1 MRVFYNDIPYEVKVI
16 YSYDKSRI
24 RKIIFYGLNFLDP
37 DPKYDGF
44 TLFAEYDPSSI
55 SRAVSVLSEV
65 GELELVQMLL
75 NQYRDIHFSNYL
87 VL

>member
-1 MRVFYNDIPYEVKVI
+1 MRIFYNDVPYEMRVI
-16 YSYDKSRI
+16 YSYDTFRI

-44 TLFAEYDPSSI
+44 TLFAEHDLSSI
-55 SRAVSVLSEV
+55 PRAVSVLSEV

-75 NQYRDIHFSNYL
+75 NQYREYHFLNDL